1 PSPLA
6 PRPSHIG
13 EAMAS
18 ADELPRVTDAR
29 VGLSPAAIAQAYR
42 DNLSYMLARF
52 PAVATPHDRYL
63 ALAYAVR
70 DRLLHR
76 WVRTAEQ
83 YFTKRSRS
91 VLYLSAEF
99 LIGPQLGA
107 NIANLGILGEVR
119 AAMRAEGVELDDLV
133 EQEEEPGLGNG

>member
-1 PSPLA
+1 MPNP
-6 PRPSHIG
+6 P
-13 EAMAS
+13 
-18 ADELPRVTDAR
+18 DELSPAEEPASIADAR

-42 DNLSYMLARF
+42 DNLAYMLARF
-52 PAVATPHDRYL
+52 PAVATPHDRFL

-99 LIGPQLGA
+99 LIGPQLGS
-107 NIANLGILGEVR
+107 NIANL
-119 AAMRAEGVELDDLV
+119 
-133 EQEEEPGLGNG
+133 

>member
-1 PSPLA
+1 M
-6 PRPSHIG
+6 PRACSEDAKLFVLVVGPARTTFGRVQSTR
-13 EAMAS
+13 AMPNLP
-18 ADELPRVTDAR
+18 DELSPAGEPESITDAR

-42 DNLSYMLARF
+42 DNLAYMLARF

-83 YFTKRSRS
+83 YFTRRSRS
-91 VLYLSAEF
+91 
-99 LIGPQLGA
+99 
-107 NIANLGILGEVR
+107 
-119 AAMRAEGVELDDLV
+119 
-133 EQEEEPGLGNG
+133 